1 MVRATEARARAL
13 RQASPIASLRESP
26 DGTARSLARER
37 AEERELWWR
46 EHGLLLA
53 TAVNGLFLSVA
64 WFLDRAGVTPG
75 WIPLLLYA
83 LAYVAGGTYATY
95 RAALALFQRTV
106 DIDVLMIVAAA
117 GAAVI
122 DAWAEGGVLLFLFS
136 LGNALEHYALGRT
149 HRAVRSLLT
158 IRPDSALVVR
168 DGVERVVPVED
179 LVVGD
184 EVIVKPGE
192 RIPVDGTV
200 LLGESSVDQSAI
212 TGESLP
218 VHKRSGDP
226 VFSGTLNTSGLL
238 RIRVDRAAQEST
250 LARIVQIVEEAREQK
265 SRAQRFADAF
275 QGKYAVAVL
284 GGAAVAT
291 VAPIVV
297 AGEPFGHAFY
307 RAMTLLV
314 AASPCALVIST
325 PASILSAL
333 ANAAR
338 RGVLFKG
345 ALQLET
351 LGVVDAIVFDKTGTL
366 TRGQPFVTEVVT
378 FGTSSPEEL
387 LRTAAPVEY
396 RSGHPIGLAIV
407 ASAAEHGWFD
417 TAEADRVS
425 ELESL
430 PGHGV
435 RAKLGGE
442 TVLIGNEELFRI
454 SGVPLPGEL
463 ARAADELRERARTV
477 VYVAVDGRVLGIV
490 GIADVVRPVA
500 PAVVG
505 SLRRLG
511 VRRILMLT
519 GDNER
524 AARAIAQQVGIE
536 EWRAGLLPHEKVE
549 VIRDLKQAGLRV
561 VMVGDGVNDAP
572 ALALADVG
580 IAMGAAGTDVALE
593 TADVVLMADDLG
605 KIPYALELSRR
616 TRQVIVQNLA
626 FALGVIL
633 VLVSSVLMSGIPLP
647 LAVVGHEGSTI
658 VVVLNGLRLLGFRPR
673 PPALAAGTRQ
683 RVPLAP
689 AR

>member
-1 MVRATEARARAL
+1 MLAW
-13 RQASPIASLRESP
+13 Q
-26 DGTARSLARER
+26 RS
-37 AEERELWWR
+37 EERELWWR

-53 TAVNGLFLSVA
+53 TAVTGVFLVVA
-64 WFLDRAGVTPG
+64 WVLDRAAVTPS
-75 WIPLLLYA
+75 WLPLLPYA
-83 LAYVAGGTYATY
+83 LAYVAGGSYATY
-95 RAALALFQRTV
+95 RAALALFERTV

-158 IRPDSALVVR
+158 MRPDSALVVR
-168 DGVERVVPVED
+168 DGLERIIPVED

-184 EVIVKPGE
+184 EVIVTPGE

-200 LLGESSVDQSAI
+200 LLGESSVDQAAI

-238 RIRVDRAAQEST
+238 RIRVDRVVQEST

-275 QGKYAVAVL
+275 QGRYAVAVL
-284 GGAAVAT
+284 TGAAVAT
-291 VAPIVV
+291 VVPIVV
-297 AGEPFGHAFY
+297 AGEPFGEAFY

-345 ALQLET
+345 ALQLEA
-351 LGVVDAIVFDKTGTL
+351 LGVVDAFVFDKTGTL
-366 TRGQPFVTEVVT
+366 TRGQPFVTEIIASES
-378 FGTSSPEEL
+378 SSPEEVV
-387 LRTAAPVEY
+387 RTAAPVEY
-396 RSGHPIGLAIV
+396 RSGHPLGLAIV
-407 ASAAEHGWFD
+407 AYAAEHEWFD
-417 TAEADRVS
+417 AAAADRVS

-430 PGHGV
+430 PGQGV
-435 RAKLGGE
+435 RAKLDGSS
-442 TVLIGNEELFRI
+442 VLIGNELLFSS
-454 SGVPLPGEL
+454 SGVSLPREVL
-463 ARAADELRERARTV
+463 RAAEELRERARTV

-500 PAVVG
+500 PAVID

-536 EWRAGLLPHEKVE
+536 EWRAGLLPQEKVE
-549 VIRDLKQAGLRV
+549 VIRELKQAGLRV

-593 TADVVLMADDLG
+593 TADVVLMADDLE

-616 TRQVIVQNLA
+616 ARRVIVQNLA
-626 FALGVIL
+626 FALGVIV

-647 LAVVGHEGSTI
+647 LAVIGHEGSTI
-658 VVVLNGLRLLGFRPR
+658 VVVLNGLRLLGFRYR
-673 PPALAAGTRQ
+673 HPARATRTQ
-683 RVPLAP
+683 RRVPLAP